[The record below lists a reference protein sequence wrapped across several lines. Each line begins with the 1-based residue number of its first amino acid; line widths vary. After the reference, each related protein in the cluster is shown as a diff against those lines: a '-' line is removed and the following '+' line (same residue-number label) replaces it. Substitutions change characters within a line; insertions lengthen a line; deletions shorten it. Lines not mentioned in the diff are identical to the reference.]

1 MRVIVCGGR
10 TYQDADLV
18 AKVVALLPRDA
29 TVVHGGAPGLDAL
42 AAAECRAKGIR
53 TEAHPAA
60 WKEHGR
66 RAGPLRNQRMADLGA
81 DLCIAFPGG
90 RGTSDMARRAT
101 AAGIP
106 VMGPSEFLRLYTD
119 LYRRLYTNLRYKDAS
134 D

>member
-10 TYQDADLV
+10 AYQDAHLV
-18 AKVVALLPRDA
+18 ARVVALLPRDA
-29 TVVHGGAPGLDAL
+29 TVVHGGASGLDSL
-42 AAAECRAKGIR
+42 VAAECRAKGIV

-90 RGTSDMARRAT
+90 RGTNDMARRAT

-106 VMGPSEFLRLYTD
+106 VIEPPEFLRLYID
-119 LYRRLYTNLRYKDAS
+119 LHRRLYTYLRRGEDA
-134 D
+134 